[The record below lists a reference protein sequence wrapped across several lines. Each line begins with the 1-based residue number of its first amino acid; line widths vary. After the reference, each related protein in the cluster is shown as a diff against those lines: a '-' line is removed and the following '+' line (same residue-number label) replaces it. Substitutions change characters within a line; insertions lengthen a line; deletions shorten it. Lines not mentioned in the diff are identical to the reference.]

1 MNNLAIMS
9 KLKELIDNNV
19 NIIEYL
25 KKSDNRTDNNIQD
38 IMISY
43 ELQTGSYTAEYY
55 KNKKQKMK
63 YINELANIFNTYC
76 DIKDDKYSLL
86 EAGIGEGTTL
96 GPLLMQINHKPYKSY
111 GFDLSWSRVFYANK
125 FLRDI
130 NCELDIETFCAD
142 LFNIPIKD
150 NSIDIVY
157 TSHSIEPN
165 GGRERE
171 ALQELYRITN
181 QYLFLF
187 EPSYELASE
196 EARERMKKHGYITNL
211 YNTALELKYN
221 VIEYKLLE
229 VCSNPLN
236 PTGVMII
243 KKERKTT
250 SNNPYLCPVTHKDM
264 EREQDCFNCKESMLV
279 YPIIKNIP
287 CLFDH
292 KAIIATKYND

>member
-9 KLKELIDNNV
+9 KLKELIDNDV

-25 KKSDNRTDNNIQD
+25 KKSDNNIQD

-55 KNKKQKMK
+55 KNRKQKMQ
-63 YINELANIFNTYC
+63 YINELANILNTYC
-76 DIKDDKYSLL
+76 DNKGDKYSLL

-96 GPLLMQINHKPYKSY
+96 GPLLMKIKHKPYKSY
-111 GFDLSWSRVFYANK
+111 GFDLSWSRVYYANK
-125 FLRDI
+125 FLSDI

-187 EPSYELASE
+187 EPSYEFASE

-211 YNTALELKYN
+211 YNTALELNYN
-221 VIEYKLLE
+221 IIDYKLLE

-264 EREQDCFNCKESMLV
+264 KREEDCFNCKESMLV
-279 YPIIKNIP
+279 YPIIKNVP

-292 KAIIATKYND
+292 KAVIAAKYND